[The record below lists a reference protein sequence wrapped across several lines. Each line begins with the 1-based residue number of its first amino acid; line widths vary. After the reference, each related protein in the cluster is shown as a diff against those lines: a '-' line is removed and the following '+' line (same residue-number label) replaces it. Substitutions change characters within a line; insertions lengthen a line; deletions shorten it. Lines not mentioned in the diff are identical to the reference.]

1 MKAIKIPVVLSLL
14 LTLAGGT
21 ALTVQAEDEAPAA
34 PAKPAAPATPPAPK
48 KPIQQT
54 LSGKVVAI
62 DRLNRTVTLQVN
74 NLTYVL
80 QITDSTR
87 VNRSGK
93 EQSMADFVV
102 GEEISVNVMLREL
115 ASGRIEVAVLSVEL
129 PEVTAAQ
136 GRGNNRSNSPGFVP
150 PPFQNGPNPGN
161 VDGPVV
167 SPSR

>member
-1 MKAIKIPVVLSLL
+1 
-14 LTLAGGT
+14 
-21 ALTVQAEDEAPAA
+21 
-34 PAKPAAPATPPAPK
+34 
-48 KPIQQT
+48 
-54 LSGKVVAI
+54 
-62 DRLNRTVTLQVN
+62 
-74 NLTYVL
+74 
-80 QITDSTR
+80 
-87 VNRSGK
+87 
-93 EQSMADFVV
+93 MADFVV